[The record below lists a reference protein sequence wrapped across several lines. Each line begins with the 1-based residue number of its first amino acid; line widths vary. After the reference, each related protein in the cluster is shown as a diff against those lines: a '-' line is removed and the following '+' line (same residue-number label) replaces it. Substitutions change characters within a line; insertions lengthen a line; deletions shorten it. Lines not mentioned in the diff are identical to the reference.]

1 VLATPLRLSLAL
13 RVTFTGPTYT
23 DSFSVPLRLAADTG
37 AVSSI
42 LTVAVFLNSKLPATS
57 LLKK

>member
-1 VLATPLRLSLAL
+1 LSLAL
-13 RVTFTGPTYT
+13 RVTFTGLTYT
-23 DSFSVPLRLAADTG
+23 DPFSVPLRLAADTG

-42 LTVAVFLNSKLPATS
+42 LTVEVFLNSKLPATS